1 MKLYYSKFQVKD
13 ATYYVASTKKG
24 LAFVGS
30 PNQTLKEVNQ
40 FYQAIELIEDEKP
53 NIEAV
58 RQIKEYLE
66 NRRQEFNLAIDLSNG
81 TQFQQK
87 IWKTLT
93 KITYGRGVNYTE
105 LAELAETPKAIRAV
119 ASAVARNP
127 ILLVIPC
134 HRVIRKDGKIGNY
147 RAGVELKE
155 KLLKMEGFLK
165 D

>member
-105 LAELAETPKAIRAV
+105 LAETPKAIRAV
-119 ASAVARNP
+119 ASAVAHNP

>member
-1 MKLYYSKFQVKD
+1 M
-13 ATYYVASTKKG
+13 
-24 LAFVGS
+24 
-30 PNQTLKEVNQ
+30 
-40 FYQAIELIEDEKP
+40 
-53 NIEAV
+53 
-58 RQIKEYLE
+58 
-66 NRRQEFNLAIDLSNG
+66 
-81 TQFQQK
+81 
-87 IWKTLT
+87 
-93 KITYGRGVNYTE
+93 TYGRGVNYTE

-119 ASAVARNP
+119 ASAVAHNP